1 MWYISL
7 VRQYTFK
14 KVAMSKINVEDT
26 NVKAAIAFT
35 LLMIAFL
42 LVYIA
47 FLK

>member
-1 MWYISL
+1 MIK
-7 VRQYTFK
+7 QGN
-14 KVAMSKINVEDT
+14 KINIEDI

-42 LVYIA
+42 LAYIA